1 MASADF
7 VLMPPTC
14 ILTATHGAV
23 RIVTRLY
30 GEVSDARCLHE
41 QRVISRRAEQLSTV
55 ARPVTI
61 VATEE

>member
-1 MASADF
+1 
-7 VLMPPTC
+7 MPPTC